1 MIGGRCPL
9 WLIGAAL
16 ATLAVGVAHAAGGE
30 GGHADPFAPILL
42 ELAMVV
48 LAAAIGRRAAG
59 LVGQPAVLGELVI
72 GVIIG
77 NVGYWLGAPLFVLL
91 MHFDEVRKIVAVAW
105 NSPLSVAEAAAKVL
119 PAGDLGPG
127 TVGARV
133 VAALSGDE
141 GGRWVLMTLVV
152 WLLSNLGV
160 MLLLFMVGM
169 ESSVDELVGV
179 GARALVVA
187 VIGIVAPF
195 ALGYLC
201 TSLLLP
207 AAPTAVHLFVGA
219 TLSATSVGI
228 TARVFQDLRRLSS
241 PEARLI
247 LSAAVIDDVLGLI
260 VLAVVAG
267 VVATGGI
274 HLGEVA
280 RITLL
285 SAAFMAAVIFLGDR
299 VTRRLARAFR
309 RLEPTQTRLLF
320 ALTVAF
326 LMGWLANLIGLATIV
341 GAFAGGLIVRDTH
354 FPAREGDGEG
364 RGETVHSLVAP
375 LEQIFAPVFFLL
387 MGMQVNLSSFGR
399 PGTLAVAAVLTLA
412 ALVGK
417 LVCGAAA
424 GPVDR
429 LSVGL
434 GMVPRGEVGLIF
446 ASVGKG
452 LGVIDDALFSAIVIM
467 VMVTTMITPIT
478 LKWSLGRHRPA
489 VAAT

>member
-1 MIGGRCPL
+1 MTGGRRAV
-9 WLIGAAL
+9 WLSGAVLACL
-16 ATLAVGVAHAAGGE
+16 ATGAAHAAAAE
-30 GGHADPFAPILL
+30 GGHADPFAPVLL

-59 LVGQPAVLGELVI
+59 LAGQPAVLGELVI
-72 GVIIG
+72 GVVIG

-91 MHFDEVRKIVAVAW
+91 MHFDEVIKVVAVAW
-105 NSPLSVAEAAAKVL
+105 NSPLSVAEAAAKAL
-119 PAGDLGPG
+119 PAVDLGPG
-127 TVGARV
+127 SVGGRV
-133 VAALSGDE
+133 VEALSGAE

-160 MLLLFMVGM
+160 TLLLFMVGM
-169 ESSVDELVGV
+169 ESSVEELVGV
-179 GARALVVA
+179 GPRALVVA

-195 ALGYLC
+195 ALGFLT

-207 AAPTAVHLFVGA
+207 AAPSAVHLFVGA

-228 TARVFQDLRRLSS
+228 TARVFQDLRRLQSA
-241 PEARLI
+241 EAKLI

-285 SAAFMAAVIFLGDR
+285 SAAFMATVIFLGDR
-299 VTRRLARAFR
+299 IARRLARAFR

-320 ALTVAF
+320 ALTSAF

-341 GAFAGGLIVRDTH
+341 GAFAAGLIVSDTH
-354 FPAREGDGEG
+354 FPAREDGNDAT
-364 RGETVHSLVAP
+364 GETLHALVAP

-387 MGMQVNLSSFGR
+387 MGMQVNLSTFAR
-399 PGTLAVAAVLTLA
+399 PGTLGVAAGLTVAAVAGKVICGLA
-412 ALVGK
+412 AGK
-417 LVCGAAA
+417 T
-424 GPVDR
+424 DR

-452 LGVIDDALFSAIVIM
+452 LGVIDDALFSAVVIM
-467 VMVTTMITPIT
+467 VMVTTMMTPIA
-478 LKWSLGRHRPA
+478 LKWSLGRPSAAAA
-489 VAAT
+489 VG

>member
-1 MIGGRCPL
+1 MGGRRAV
-9 WLIGAAL
+9 WLSSAVLALL
-16 ATLAVGVAHAAGGE
+16 ATGAAHAAGVE
-30 GGHADPFAPILL
+30 GGHADPFAPVLL

-48 LAAAIGRRAAG
+48 LAAAIGRRGAG

-72 GVIIG
+72 GVVIG

-91 MHFDEVRKIVAVAW
+91 MHFDEVSKVVAVAW

-119 PAGDLGPG
+119 PAADLGPG
-127 TVGARV
+127 SVGARV
-133 VAALSGDE
+133 VEALSGAE

-160 MLLLFMVGM
+160 TLLLFMVGM
-169 ESSVDELVGV
+169 ESSVEELVGV
-179 GARALVVA
+179 GPRALVVA

-195 ALGYLC
+195 ALGYLT

-207 AAPTAVHLFVGA
+207 AAPVAVHLFVGA

-228 TARVFQDLRRLSS
+228 TARVFQDLRRLQSA
-241 PEARLI
+241 EAKLI

-285 SAAFMAAVIFLGDR
+285 SAAFMAMVIFLGDR
-299 VTRRLARAFR
+299 IARRLARAFR

-320 ALTVAF
+320 ALTLAF

-341 GAFAGGLIVRDTH
+341 GAFAAGLIVSDTH
-354 FPAREGDGEG
+354 FPAREGGNDAT
-364 RGETVHSLVAP
+364 GETVHALVAP

-387 MGMQVNLSSFGR
+387 MGMQVNLSTFAR
-399 PGTLAVAAVLTLA
+399 PGTLGVAAGLTVAAVAGKVVCGLA
-412 ALVGK
+412 AGK
-417 LVCGAAA
+417 T
-424 GPVDR
+424 DR

-452 LGVIDDALFSAIVIM
+452 LGVIDPALFSAVVIM
-467 VMVTTMITPIT
+467 VMVTTMMTPIA
-478 LKWSLGRHRPA
+478 LKWSLGPPAA
-489 VAAT
+489 VAAVG